1 MTVPHRKP
9 TAHDSAIVV
18 RRRLQSMMENGHLPA
33 DGRLPTERQLSE
45 SMGIGRR
52 AVRAALETL
61 YAEGMIWRQ
70 QGKGTFAGQAPDKT
84 QILAA
89 EIVGETNF
97 AEVMDARLCIE
108 PTLAALC
115 AKRALP
121 ADIDRMRNLARRA
134 VEASDPVSIELWD
147 GALHRLIARAAG
159 NKPLL
164 TAFSMIDEI
173 RGNESWRDLRAKA
186 RSLETLKVS
195 DREHHA
201 IIDTIEAGNSEA
213 AEHAMRSHLTTLA
226 NNLNRILGRIGSNLN
241 LIGADTLLPR
251 DRKPKVSDPS
261 LSVDTIA
268 AAEQLMGLHY
278 TVQERQQMLDNLAG
292 QITSAV
298 QRRAVPLANSVPMAM
313 RFDPRLPG
321 FAMPHAADALRL
333 TKPDPAFPTLNDD
346 IAFAPITELA
356 AWIKGGRLTSRRLTQ
371 IYLDRIAA
379 LGPKLECFA
388 VVTGDQALT
397 EADAADALTR
407 SGVNLGPL
415 HGIPYGLKDLFDT
428 KGVVTGW
435 GAEPFRDRVPDQ
447 DATIVTRLRAAGAVL
462 LGKTTV
468 GALAYNDIWY
478 GGLTRNPW
486 NLNEGSSGSSAGS
499 ASATAAGLCAFAI
512 GTETLGSITSP
523 SQRCGTTGLR
533 PTFGRVSRA
542 GCMALCNSLDKVGP
556 ICRSVEDTAIVLSV
570 LNGVDGQDRSSIAAP
585 FVFDA
590 CASVRDIRVGYLP
603 EAFGEGATAVDH
615 AALVATRALG
625 VKVAAVS
632 LPDLPYGAL
641 MNILFAEAAASFE
654 HLTLSGLDDTLTWQD
669 AAAWP
674 NAMRKARFLSAV
686 DHVQLDRL
694 RYLVMQALDGL
705 FTQCDVLI
713 GPFMTGPM
721 LIASNFTGHPCLHL
735 RAGFEDLGTRSPA
748 SLASG
753 SLTTGDADLT
763 GRTYTVP
770 QGISLWGRLFDE
782 GPILNLGMAL
792 ESALG
797 VANRRPGFPA

>member
-1 MTVPHRKP
+1 VTQPLI
-9 TAHDSAIVV
+9 TLEAI
-18 RRRLQSMMENGHLPA
+18 
-33 DGRLPTERQLSE
+33 
-45 SMGIGRR
+45 
-52 AVRAALETL
+52 AATETL
-61 YAEGMIWRQ
+61 MGVSY
-70 QGKGTFAGQAPDKT
+70 T
-84 QILAA
+84 AA
-89 EIVGETNF
+89 
-97 AEVMDARLCIE
+97 
-108 PTLAALC
+108 
-115 AKRALP
+115 
-121 ADIDRMRNLARRA
+121 
-134 VEASDPVSIELWD
+134 
-147 GALHRLIARAAG
+147 
-159 NKPLL
+159 
-164 TAFSMIDEI
+164 
-173 RGNESWRDLRAKA
+173 
-186 RSLETLKVS
+186 
-195 DREHHA
+195 
-201 IIDTIEAGNSEA
+201 
-213 AEHAMRSHLTTLA
+213 
-226 NNLNRILGRIGSNLN
+226 
-241 LIGADTLLPR
+241 
-251 DRKPKVSDPS
+251 
-261 LSVDTIA
+261 
-268 AAEQLMGLHY
+268 
-278 TVQERQQMLDNLAG
+278 ERQQMLDNLEG
-292 QITSAV
+292 QIASAV
-298 QRRAVPLANSVPMAM
+298 QRRAVTLANAVPMAM
-313 RFDPRLPG
+313 RFDPRLPD
-321 FAMPHAADALRL
+321 FAMPHGADRLHLSPATAAL
-333 TKPDPAFPTLNDD
+333 PDGDDD
-346 IAFAPITELA
+346 IAFAPVTDLA
-356 AWIKGGRLTSRRLTQ
+356 GWIKSGALTSRRLTQ
-371 IYLDRIAA
+371 IYLDRIAT

-388 VVTGDQALT
+388 AITPELALA

-407 SGVNLGPL
+407 AGVNLGPL
-415 HGIPYGLKDLFDT
+415 HGIPYGVKDLFDT

-435 GAEPFRDRVPDQ
+435 GAEPFQNRVPDT
-447 DATIVTRLRAAGAVL
+447 DAAIVTRLRRAGAVL

-478 GGLTRNPW
+478 GGVTRNPW

-556 ICRSVEDTAIVLSV
+556 ICRSVEDTAIVLAA
-570 LNGVDGQDRSSIAAP
+570 LNGADIDDRSTIAAP

-590 CASVRDIRVGYLP
+590 ATGIAGLKVGYLA
-603 EAFGEGATAVDH
+603 EAFADGATAVDH
-615 AALVATRALG
+615 AALAATRALG
-625 VKVAAVS
+625 VEVVEVT

-654 HLTLSGLDDTLTWQD
+654 DLTLSGLDDTLTWQD

-721 LIASNFTGHPCLHL
+721 LIASNYTGHPCLHL

-753 SLTTGDADLT
+753 SLTTGEADT
-763 GRTYTVP
+763 AGKTFTVP

-792 ESALG
+792 ERALA
-797 VANRRPGFPA
+797 VANRRPGFPG